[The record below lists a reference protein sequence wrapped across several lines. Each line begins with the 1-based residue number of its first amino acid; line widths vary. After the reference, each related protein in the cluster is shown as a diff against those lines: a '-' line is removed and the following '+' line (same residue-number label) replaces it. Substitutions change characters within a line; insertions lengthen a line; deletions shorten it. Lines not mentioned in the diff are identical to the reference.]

1 MYMIRKD
8 LLKNVDFNIKSLGV
22 SEKDAAAAFQ
32 KAFLDTLVKKYD
44 KISTSEDFSVIV
56 DVFNGIIQMF
66 HNLLIVENKDYD
78 KSSFSTISLSDAR
91 KKDKSFSVGDI
102 YSEEISFDSFDR
114 KDVKYL
120 KSCLEQ
126 NLRFIKDKNFYDFY
140 QSRIGEM
147 ISVKMYKFCQGYD
160 IVRDIN
166 DKDLYFLQSEQNIN
180 EKFQKN
186 DVFKAIVKKVENKNG
201 KVVVCVSR
209 KDDVFLQKLISE
221 NVSEIND
228 GIVLIKKI
236 VRIPRYR
243 EIKVVVD
250 SVEENINPIGA
261 CIGINKNRLNNIN
274 KELRGDY
281 VNFIHYN
288 TNKSIFI
295 ANVLGIK
302 KIVKLKNGKDGVF
315 IYVNEEDLDIVFSNK
330 CANVNLLKLLLDEDV
345 FIFKYTNEE
354 DDGIDVLCDVIDTWV
369 VAELKAKGLKS
380 VEDVLKYS
388 KSELQDMCDLEEQMV
403 ENIYS
408 FAKKICKDDVKSTK
422 KEI

>member
-44 KISTSEDFSVIV
+44 KISTPEDFSVIV

-315 IYVNEEDLDIVFSNK
+315 IYVNEDDLDIVFSNK

>member
-1 MYMIRKD
+1 M
-8 LLKNVDFNIKSLGV
+8 
-22 SEKDAAAAFQ
+22 
-32 KAFLDTLVKKYD
+32 
-44 KISTSEDFSVIV
+44 
-56 DVFNGIIQMF
+56 
-66 HNLLIVENKDYD
+66 
-78 KSSFSTISLSDAR
+78 
-91 KKDKSFSVGDI
+91 
-102 YSEEISFDSFDR
+102 
-114 KDVKYL
+114 
-120 KSCLEQ
+120 
-126 NLRFIKDKNFYDFY
+126 
-140 QSRIGEM
+140 
-147 ISVKMYKFCQGYD
+147 
-160 IVRDIN
+160 
-166 DKDLYFLQSEQNIN
+166 
-180 EKFQKN
+180 
-186 DVFKAIVKKVENKNG
+186 
-201 KVVVCVSR
+201 
-209 KDDVFLQKLISE
+209 QKLISE